1 MQLLLRRAAQ
11 AGLVDGSP
19 SEAVLAASPDSL
31 ARAAWLW
38 DVRVVVPARGQVA
51 AYDGAGVGEHD
62 LVVRTAEGVVVAEQ
76 SRLELAAPTRLT
88 RSRDELW
95 LALVETGAATIGA
108 FALAPG
114 DVLVWEGDD
123 PTVVDLAPTGPA
135 TAVALVALRR
145 LDGAQLRWVP

>member
-11 AGLVDGSP
+11 TGLAASATG
-19 SEAVLAASPDSL
+19 EAVLAASPDSL

-38 DVRVVVPARGQVA
+38 DVRVVARGSGQAA

-88 RSRDELW
+88 RPRDELW
-95 LALVETGAATIGA
+95 LALVETGAATTGA
-108 FALAPG
+108 FAVAPG

-123 PTVVDLAPTGPA
+123 PTVVDLAPTGPG